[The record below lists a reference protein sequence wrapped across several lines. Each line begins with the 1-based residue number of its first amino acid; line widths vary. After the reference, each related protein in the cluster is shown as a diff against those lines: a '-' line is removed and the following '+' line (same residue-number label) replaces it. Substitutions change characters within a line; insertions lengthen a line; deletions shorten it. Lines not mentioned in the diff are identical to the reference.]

1 MLSWEHICRRK
12 ANRHSRYRLLRGVTS
27 NSGYARKR
35 LVPTLSAESV
45 DPVVE
50 GSRVEIVCRGNA
62 ERVEWYHGARRAFFP
77 NEKKNGKFVMK
88 IQPVTNDH
96 NGVYTCKGRYFRT
109 TKTEEASVKVIV
121 RSKPTASVN
130 IVEPTKGKL
139 TLGKK
144 VTLECKVT
152 GNPNPAVTWLFRRS
166 KENQTLLTNSIK
178 VQLNTLQPQHEGNYC
193 CNAVNTVGQAYECI
207 EISIEGE
214 SMRKCVYAYMY
225 IYDESLIQQSQTR
238 LNIDPS

>member
-27 NSGYARKR
+27 NSGYACKR
-35 LVPTLSAESV
+35 LAATLSAESV
-45 DPVVE
+45 KPVVA

-77 NEKKNGKFVMK
+77 NEKENGKFVMK
-88 IQPVTNDH
+88 IQPVTNAH

-109 TKTEEASVKVIV
+109 TKTKEASVNVTV
-121 RSKPTASVN
+121 HSKPTARV
-130 IVEPTKGKL
+130 IMVEPTKEKL

-152 GNPNPAVTWLFRRS
+152 GNPNPAVTWLLRRS
-166 KENQTLLTNSIK
+166 QKNQTLLRNSTK

-193 CNAVNTVGQAYECI
+193 CNAVNTVGQAYECT

-214 SMRKCVYAYMY
+214 SMRVCIC

-238 LNIDPS
+238 LNIDPV